1 MTFDAYENSQ
11 QGGRPVEL
19 FHFSIGV
26 ENFRYT
32 SAEDTITFGGN
43 QYVSRQISR
52 NSVKESSEGG
62 KARLEVEL
70 PTDDPVCSRY
80 IGIVEPS
87 PMYLIV
93 TRLHRGDL
101 LDARV
106 VWNGRLV
113 TVVYTRNGTRAKM
126 TFIPSESV
134 YSRQIPHY
142 KYQSLCNHVLYDGSC
157 QVNPDSFKFTGT
169 ASGSSGSNIT
179 VTGITASKGAEWA
192 TGGKCVVGGD
202 TRLILAQPSDIIT
215 LSLPFRSDPDG
226 QAIEVFAGCD
236 HQISTCNA
244 KFSNAIN
251 YGGFPFVPTKNP
263 FQVGVR

>member
-1 MTFDAYENSQ
+1 MTFDTYEESQ
-11 QGGRPVEL
+11 QSGQPVEL

-26 ENFRYT
+26 EDFRYT

-62 KARLEVEL
+62 KSRLEVEL
-70 PTDDPVCSRY
+70 PTADSVCYRY

-87 PMYLIV
+87 PMHLVV

-113 TVVYTRNGTRAKM
+113 TVAYIKNSTRAKM

-134 YSRQIPHY
+134 YSRQLPHY
-142 KYQSLCNHVLYDGSC
+142 KYQALCNHALYDDSC
-157 QVNPDSFKFTGT
+157 QADPDSFKFTGVV
-169 ASGSSGSNIT
+169 SGSDGSNIT
-179 VTGITASKGAEWA
+179 VVGLTASKGVGWA
-192 TGGKCVVGGD
+192 TGGKCIANGEN
-202 TRLILAQPSDIIT
+202 RLILSQNSDEMS
-215 LSLPFRSDPDG
+215 LSLPFRIDLDG
-226 QAIEVFAGCD
+226 QAIEVYAGCS
-236 HQISTCNA
+236 HTRGTCDS

-251 YGGFPFVPTKNP
+251 FGGFPYVPTKNP